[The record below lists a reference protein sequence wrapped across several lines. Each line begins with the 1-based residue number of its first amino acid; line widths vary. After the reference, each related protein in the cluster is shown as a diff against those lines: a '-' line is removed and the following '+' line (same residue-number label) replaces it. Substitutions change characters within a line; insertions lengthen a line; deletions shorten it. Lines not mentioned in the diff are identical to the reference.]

1 MVYML
6 LSSSTELIKSPFG
19 RVPARSKIALA
30 LAFLKKA
37 SFYTLTRWIR
47 ATMFFQRPHQCT
59 VREYLYVTMDNLTLV
74 NTDIQLCPWLT
85 TLFLKYFSLKRYY
98 RLLRCD

>member
-6 LSSSTELIKSPFG
+6 LSSSTKLIKSPFG

-59 VREYLYVTMDNLTLV
+59 VREYLYVTMGQSHLGEYRHTDMPLV
-74 NTDIQLCPWLT
+74 TYVIPEI
-85 TLFLKYFSLKRYY
+85 FLPQ
-98 RLLRCD
+98 RLLQVITV